1 LDDRRCASIEQ
12 RSAYFLTVVIVCYPD
27 GSEVIVEGRCD
38 GYIAFDERGA
48 RGFGF
53 DPLFVPVPGI
63 LDGDQR
69 TFSEMS
75 DEEKNELSHRGKAFR
90 LLASALQA

>member
-1 LDDRRCASIEQ
+1 M
-12 RSAYFLTVVIVCYPD
+12 IVCYPD

-38 GYIAFDERGA
+38 GYIALSERGD

-53 DPLFVPVPGI
+53 DPVFVPAPGMFA
-63 LDGDQR
+63 DDQR

>member
-1 LDDRRCASIEQ
+1 
-12 RSAYFLTVVIVCYPD
+12 
-27 GSEVIVEGRCD
+27 
-38 GYIAFDERGA
+38 
-48 RGFGF
+48 
-53 DPLFVPVPGI
+53 

-90 LLASALQA
+90 LLASALRDD